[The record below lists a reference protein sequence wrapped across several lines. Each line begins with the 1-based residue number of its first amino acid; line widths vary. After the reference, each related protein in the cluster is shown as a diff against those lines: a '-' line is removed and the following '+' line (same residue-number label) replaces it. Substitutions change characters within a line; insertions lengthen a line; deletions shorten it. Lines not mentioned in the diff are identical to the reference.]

1 MILPSFMLILLI
13 LCENISK
20 TVNQSVTNPNNTME
34 QFLDRLLQE
43 SIYDR
48 RIRPFIKDSLPVV
61 IKMNMNI
68 NTISGI
74 NEVNMVTTLI

>member
-13 LCENISK
+13 LWENISK

-48 RIRPFIKDSLPVV
+48 RIRPFIKDGLPVV

>member
-1 MILPSFMLILLI
+1 MLILLI